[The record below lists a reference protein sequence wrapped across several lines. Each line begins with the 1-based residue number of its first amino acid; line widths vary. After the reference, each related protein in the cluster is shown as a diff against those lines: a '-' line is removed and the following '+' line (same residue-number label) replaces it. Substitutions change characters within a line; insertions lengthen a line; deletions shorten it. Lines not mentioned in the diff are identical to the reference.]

1 MPLIVLSL
9 LIQAALV
16 VHILKTGRD
25 NKWVYIVLLFP
36 AVGSLA
42 YLLVELL
49 PEFARSR
56 TAQNLN
62 RALVD
67 KIDPHRELRQ
77 HSEALEV
84 SPTVQ
89 NLLNLASEL
98 VRKQQFDEA
107 LALYSQAQT
116 GIYADDP
123 KILLAKAECYFLKTD
138 YAQAKTALDELIQN
152 NPDFKSADGH
162 LLYAQI
168 LEQLGDLAGAEQE
181 YQALCEYYAGPEP
194 KCRYAQLLQRSGRPA
209 AAQKLYQEVLA
220 TAKRQGKPYQRLHQH
235 WVKIAQQGSSR

>member
-116 GIYADDP
+116 GIYQVFA
-123 KILLAKAECYFLKTD
+123 
-138 YAQAKTALDELIQN
+138 
-152 NPDFKSADGH
+152 
-162 LLYAQI
+162 
-168 LEQLGDLAGAEQE
+168 
-181 YQALCEYYAGPEP
+181 
-194 KCRYAQLLQRSGRPA
+194 
-209 AAQKLYQEVLA
+209 
-220 TAKRQGKPYQRLHQH
+220 
-235 WVKIAQQGSSR
+235 